1 MHPQVVIFVLGPFVR
16 VTCCMKRHDFAFGS
30 VGSNGILT
38 LRWTAENSCEG
49 RSRKRAPVAI
59 VMTKHDSQVARG
71 CYPWLLPL
79 PAIRGCSPWLLR
91 GNSLAIPWLLRGSS
105 VATPGL
111 LRVHSVSTL
120 RRYPPSL
127 PSVATFRRYPLWLP
141 SVATLRGYPS
151 WLLPPVDTPRGY
163 PVASLRA
170 ALRGYPP
177 WRLVVATLMGD
188 SAATD

>member
-1 MHPQVVIFVLGPFVR
+1 
-16 VTCCMKRHDFAFGS
+16 
-30 VGSNGILT
+30 
-38 LRWTAENSCEG
+38 
-49 RSRKRAPVAI
+49 
-59 VMTKHDSQVARG
+59 MTKHDSQVARG

-127 PSVATFRRYPLWLP
+127 PSVATLRGYYPPWIPPVATPSLASVLL
-141 SVATLRGYPS
+141 SVATLRGDSSWLPS
-151 WLLPPVDTPRGY
+151 WAIQRLPTDSQLNRLTVHCSQLLT
-163 PVASLRA
+163 S
-170 ALRGYPP
+170 
-177 WRLVVATLMGD
+177 
-188 SAATD
+188 SE

>member
-16 VTCCMKRHDFAFGS
+16 VTCCMKRHDFASGS
-30 VGSNGILT
+30 VGSNVTLA

-59 VMTKHDSQVARG
+59 VMTKCDSQVARG

-127 PSVATFRRYPLWLP
+127 PSVATLRRYPLWLP

-151 WLLPPVDTPRGY
+151 WLPPVDTPRGY
-163 PVASLRA
+163 P
-170 ALRGYPP
+170 P
-177 WRLVVATLMGD
+177 WLPRR
-188 SAATD
+188 